1 MGNETNLEGRID
13 KKIAEMEL
21 RDFIEYSGLNKPAN
35 LAEKYVR
42 SLVGNLYASDGK
54 YYSMGI
60 RTVGD
65 LYSISPDVIK
75 RMRMYG
81 PKTFLKLNSLL
92 TSKGLPA
99 LQLPKE
105 YTSSHQTSK

>member
-1 MGNETNLEGRID
+1 MGSKTDLEG
-13 KKIAEMEL
+13 KVEKMEL
-21 RDFIEYSGLNKPAN
+21 KDFVDYSCLNKPAD
-35 LAEKYVR
+35 LAGKYVR
-42 SLVGNLYASDGK
+42 GLIGNLYSPDGK

-65 LYSISPDVIK
+65 LYSLSPDVIK
-75 RMRMYG
+75 RMGMYG